1 MDHIAPSV
9 VKIPPEAKVKKKS
22 LAQTVRRGAPLLLML
37 ALPVALVA
45 VFNYG
50 PIYGLQIAFK
60 DYNLLLG
67 MRDSPWVGLEY
78 FRRFF
83 TNPVALKVL
92 RNTVEISLL
101 RLAFGFPA
109 PIILALM
116 ISELKDSTFKRVN
129 QTVSYLPHF
138 LSWII
143 ISAIFDA
150 LLSPFDGIVNR
161 LIEVFGG
168 TPVYFMI
175 EPAWFRAVLIC
186 SDIWKGM
193 GWGSIL
199 YLAAITGVDP
209 QLHEAAIMD
218 GASRLQRIRHI
229 TLPAIVPVVSVVL
242 ILNMGGI
249 LNGGFDQI
257 FNMYSPRV
265 YDVSDIIDTFV
276 YRMGLVKMEYSFSS
290 AVGLFKSL
298 VGLVMILVVNG
309 TIRRLGSK
317 ENALW

>member
-1 MDHIAPSV
+1 LDHIAPRAIKV
-9 VKIPPEAKVKKKS
+9 PPEAEAKRKS
-22 LAQTVRRGAPLLLML
+22 LAQTLRQGAPLLLML

-50 PIYGLQIAFK
+50 PMYGIQIAFRK
-60 DYNLLLG
+60 FNLMLG
-67 MRDSPWVGLEY
+67 VKGSPWVGFEN

-83 TNPVALKVL
+83 TNTVALKVL
-92 RNTVEISLL
+92 RNTLEISLL

-116 ISELKDSTFKRVN
+116 INEISDSPFKRVS

-143 ISAIFDA
+143 IAAIFNA
-150 LLSPFDGIVNR
+150 VLSPEDGIVNIAIKF
-161 LIEVFGG
+161 LGG

-175 EPAWFRAVLIC
+175 EPAWFRVVLIA
-186 SDIWKGM
+186 SGIWKGA
-193 GWGSIL
+193 GWGSII
-199 YLAAITGVDP
+199 YLAAISGIDP
-209 QLHEAAIMD
+209 QLYEAAIVD
-218 GASRLQRIRHI
+218 GASRLQRIRYI
-229 TLPAIVPVVSVVL
+229 TLPGIVPVMSISL
-242 ILNMGGI
+242 ILSMGGI
-249 LNGGFDQI
+249 MSAGFDQI

-276 YRMGLVKMEYSFSS
+276 YRMGLIKMEYSFSS

-298 VGLVMILVVNG
+298 VGLVLILIVNSV
-309 TIRRLGSK
+309 TRRTGGK